1 MQKIPF
7 TSLQFTSSSFPS
19 LSLSLSLSLS
29 PSTDQLELTLLLE
42 PSMSP
47 WTIISSSGPKGLL
60 IITSVLK
67 SELKN
72 IKNGIFKKF
81 KNSKMTPKIP
91 QNQKVKIFKKSLKEA
106 SNQKSLENKI

>member
-1 MQKIPF
+1 MGF

-42 PSMSP
+42 PSMSHG
-47 WTIISSSGPKGLL
+47 TIISSSGPKGLL
-60 IITSVLK
+60 IITSVLN

-81 KNSKMTPKIP
+81 KNSKMTPKTP
-91 QNQKVKIFKKSLKEA
+91 KNQKVNIFKKSLKEA
-106 SNQKSLENKI
+106 SNQKSLGNKI